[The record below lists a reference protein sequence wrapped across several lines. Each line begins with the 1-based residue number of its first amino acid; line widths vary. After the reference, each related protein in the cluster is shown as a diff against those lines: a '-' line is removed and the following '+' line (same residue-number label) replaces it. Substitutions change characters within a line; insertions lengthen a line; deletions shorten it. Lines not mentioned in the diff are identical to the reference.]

1 MNNININKY
10 INNNYIISYNKLQS
24 ALLIVQA
31 QGEQESIFRVENSPL
46 KFTELFQEMRDTRA
60 TQGLEVALQNSSIKC
75 LLRSY
80 RCAAYWK

>member
-31 QGEQESIFRVENSPL
+31 
-46 KFTELFQEMRDTRA
+46 
-60 TQGLEVALQNSSIKC
+60 
-75 LLRSY
+75 
-80 RCAAYWK
+80 